1 MESVNVNMQIARFF
15 RRSNRKA
22 SSNVRRA
29 GLLAACFILLW
40 TMTGCT
46 PIAPAASEP
55 PSPQKQGVFIDPTNE
70 IGPISPFLF
79 GSNYGPWVS
88 LRPETLPLA
97 EEMGVRHLR
106 WPGGAWGDENTVT
119 PLQVDQFVTLARRL
133 GAEPYIHV
141 RFPNSSPEQ
150 AAALVRYANV
160 EKGYAIRFWSIGNEP
175 SLYEA
180 MGKGWNAEEFATA
193 WRAFAEAMKAVDPTI
208 QLLGPEIHQFT
219 GAEDVDPKDSA
230 GRDWLR
236 TFLAVHGDLVDIVT
250 VHRYPFPNNVE
261 RTSATPE
268 DLLADSPRWNQ
279 IVRNL
284 RAVVRN
290 ETGRD
295 LPIGFTEF
303 NSHWSNAAGGATTP
317 DSFLSAL
324 WLGDVLA
331 RLIQERVDVADYF
344 LLVSGM
350 AQGHGALTPYA
361 PRPAYY
367 VYRLYRM
374 FGDHQVAASSSESW
388 VNAVAAR
395 RADGA
400 LTLLLINRKDEAIP
414 LPLHV
419 EGASS
424 LRVDVYRFD
433 DEHRAELVETA
444 QLDLP
449 AMIEAPA
456 RSMTLWVMQEP

>member
-1 MESVNVNMQIARFF
+1 MTGFRNNVKD
-15 RRSNRKA
+15 RRQVPPI
-22 SSNVRRA
+22 VRQGRLMSA
-29 GLLAACFILLW
+29 WLILLW
-40 TMTGCT
+40 ALAGCV
-46 PIAPAASEP
+46 PVMPRVPEP
-55 PSPQKQGVFIDPTNE
+55 PSSEAAGVLIDPPSE
-70 IGPISPFLF
+70 MGPISPYLF

-97 EEMGVRHLR
+97 EEMGIRHLR

-141 RFPNSSPEQ
+141 RFLNSSPDQ
-150 AAALVRYANV
+150 AAELVRYANL

-180 MGKGWNAEEFATA
+180 MGEGWNAEAFAA
-193 WRAFAEAMKAVDPTI
+193 EWRAFAGAMKAVDPTI

-219 GAEDVDPKDSA
+219 GTDDVDPKDSA

-236 TFLAVHGDLVDIVT
+236 TFLAANGDLVDIIT
-250 VHRYPFPNNVE
+250 VHRYPFPNNAD
-261 RTSATPE
+261 RTPALPE
-268 DLLADSPRWNQ
+268 ELLADSPRWNQ
-279 IVRNL
+279 IARNL
-284 RAVVRN
+284 REVVRN

-295 LPIGFTEF
+295 RPIGFTEF

-331 RLIQERVDVADYF
+331 RLIQERVDIANYF
-344 LLVSGM
+344 LLVSGT
-350 AQGHGALTPYA
+350 AQGHGALTPYT

-374 FGDHQVAASSSESW
+374 FGEQQIAATSGEPW

-395 RADGA
+395 RNDGA
-400 LTLLLINRKDEAIP
+400 LTVMLINRKDEALT
-414 LPLHV
+414 LPLRV
-419 EGASS
+419 EGATE
-424 LRVDVYRFD
+424 LEVEVYRFD
-433 DEHRAELVETA
+433 NDHLAELVESGR
-444 QLDLP
+444 LDFP
-449 AMIEAPA
+449 ALIEIPA
-456 RSMTLWVMQEP
+456 RSMTLLVMQEP

>member
-1 MESVNVNMQIARFF
+1 MPSM
-15 RRSNRKA
+15 
-22 SSNVRRA
+22 VRRA
-29 GLLAACFILLW
+29 GLVAGWFILFWAL
-40 TMTGCT
+40 TGCVPLATVT
-46 PIAPAASEP
+46 PEPAAPEV
-55 PSPQKQGVFIDPTNE
+55 QGVLIDPTSE
-70 IGPISPFLF
+70 IGPISPYIF

-97 EEMGVRHLR
+97 EEMGIRHLR

-119 PLQVDQFVTLARRL
+119 PLQVDQFVLLSQRL

-141 RFPNSSPEQ
+141 RFLNSSPEQ
-150 AAALVRYANV
+150 AAELVRYANH

-180 MGKGWNAEEFATA
+180 MGKGWNAEEFAAA

-219 GAEDVDPKDSA
+219 GTDDVDPKDSA

-236 TFLAVHGDLVDIVT
+236 TFLAANGDLVDIVT

-261 RTSATPE
+261 RTSAMPE
-268 DLLADSPRWNQ
+268 ELLADSPRWNQ

-284 RAVVRN
+284 REVVRN
-290 ETGRD
+290 ATGRD
-295 LPIGFTEF
+295 RPIGFTEF

-331 RLIQERVDVADYF
+331 RLIQERVDVANYF

-374 FGDHQVAASSSESW
+374 FGAQQIAATSSEPW

-395 RADGA
+395 RKDGA
-400 LTLLLINRKDEAIP
+400 LTVMLINRKDEALT

-419 EGASS
+419 EGIAD
-424 LRVDVYRFD
+424 LEVEVYRFD
-433 DEHRAELVETA
+433 NDHSAELVESDR
-444 QLDLP
+444 LRFP
-449 AMIEAPA
+449 ATIELPA
-456 RSMTLWVMQEP
+456 RSMTLLVMQDW